1 MIEEKLRQEETKF
14 LQNRFRTNA
23 YTEETMEIVKKILI
37 ERNAEIPIAETENE
51 AVEKNKNNDKVS
63 LILFSLFATYV
74 LVLWF
79 AEYSFARFVIFT
91 LALIGAV
98 TYTRS
103 LRR

>member
-1 MIEEKLRQEETKF
+1 MIEDKLRHEETEY
-14 LQNRFRTNA
+14 LQKQIRINSYN
-23 YTEETMEIVKKILI
+23 EEVREIAKKILI
-37 ERNAEIPIAETENE
+37 ERNAEIPTAETENE
-51 AVEKNKNNDKVS
+51 AEEKYKNNDKVS
-63 LILFSLFATYV
+63 LILFVLFATYI

-98 TYTRS
+98 AYTRS

>member
-1 MIEEKLRQEETKF
+1 MIEDKLRHEETEY
-14 LQNRFRTNA
+14 LQKQIRTNS
-23 YTEETMEIVKKILI
+23 YNEEVREIAKKILI
-37 ERNAEIPIAETENE
+37 ERNAEIPTAETENE
-51 AVEKNKNNDKVS
+51 AEEKYKNNDKVS
-63 LILFSLFATYV
+63 LILFVLFATYI

-98 TYTRS
+98 AYTRS

>member
-1 MIEEKLRQEETKF
+1 MIEDKLRHEETEY
-14 LQNRFRTNA
+14 LQKQIRTNS
-23 YTEETMEIVKKILI
+23 YNEEVTEIAKKILI
-37 ERNAEIPIAETENE
+37 ERNAEIPTAETENE
-51 AVEKNKNNDKVS
+51 AEEKYKNNDKVS
-63 LILFSLFATYV
+63 LILFVLFATYI

-98 TYTRS
+98 AYTRS